1 VKAEIL
7 YVSSSFAFVCGSW
20 FTQNDLITIP
30 TQVVGGEKL
39 KKTEKKQKN
48 KNMNASNCENA
59 LNAFPFCLSLVHC
72 NQSVGHGL

>member
-1 VKAEIL
+1 VKVEIL

-39 KKTEKKQKN
+39 KKTEKNRKTKT
-48 KNMNASNCENA
+48 
-59 LNAFPFCLSLVHC
+59 
-72 NQSVGHGL
+72 